1 MRELFRNARESEVF
15 AAGLEVGA
23 KMCGI
28 CRGSQFLTVMNG
40 GKLVQH
46 ITGHGIM
53 GTHDLFDP
61 VSGDKVASITSTHH
75 QMMYPF
81 QLDDGSYELIAVG
94 PEASSAWEGVPIEG
108 GHPNDSVVEVVYYPQ
123 TKALC
128 VQGHPEYMTPDSE
141 GWQWYQSLLAKYIF
155 ND

>member
-1 MRELFRNARESEVF
+1 
-15 AAGLEVGA
+15 
-23 KMCGI
+23 
-28 CRGSQFLTVMNG
+28 
-40 GKLVQH
+40 
-46 ITGHGIM
+46 
-53 GTHDLFDP
+53 
-61 VSGDKVASITSTHH
+61 
-75 QMMYPF
+75 
-81 QLDDGSYELIAVG
+81 
-94 PEASSAWEGVPIEG
+94 VPIEG